1 MPDFN
6 TSGVQNTGAVCSLKP
21 FTKAEPFNLTTEVR
35 GADKKAKLDSAYQ
48 FKDESGTFKAREMP
62 DFEKSAKHLSV
73 SPIRTKPATQIDKAP
88 ALASDLRSQ
97 QRQEFNKRMKEIHDK
112 KAEEIELLKL

>member
-6 TSGVQNTGAVCSLKP
+6 TPGIQSAGQACSLKTL
-21 FTKAEPFNLTTEVR
+21 TKSQPFNLTTEAR
-35 GADKKAKLDSAYQ
+35 GAEKKAKLDSVYQ

-73 SPIRTKPATQIDKAP
+73 SPIRTKPATSIDKAP
-88 ALASDLRSQ
+88 ALVSDLRSQ
-97 QRQEFNKRMKEIHDK
+97 
-112 KAEEIELLKL
+112 